1 MTTTQ
6 TAPRASTKEPS
17 TKEASELSVLV
28 VDDDPDIRE
37 IVADVLAIEGYS
49 VATAANG
56 VAALEIL
63 RTRRPRLILLDLT
76 MPVMGGVEFR
86 HVQMENLE
94 LAAIPTVVLTARS
107 NPGNQVGKLSVRG
120 CLAKPIRLD
129 ELLRIVA
136 HYCS

>member
-1 MTTTQ
+1 
-6 TAPRASTKEPS
+6 
-17 TKEASELSVLV
+17 VL
-28 VDDDPDIRE
+28 E
-37 IVADVLAIEGYS
+37 IEGYS

-63 RTRRPRLILLDLT
+63 RTQTPRLILLDLT

-86 HVQMENLE
+86 HVQMDNLE

-120 CLAKPIRLD
+120 CLAKPIRLE